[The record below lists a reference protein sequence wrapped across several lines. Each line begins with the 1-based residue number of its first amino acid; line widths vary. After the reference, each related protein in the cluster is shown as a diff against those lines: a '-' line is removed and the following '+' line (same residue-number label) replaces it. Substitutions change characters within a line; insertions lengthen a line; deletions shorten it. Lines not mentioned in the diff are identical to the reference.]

1 MAIGRFPLEVTV
13 LSRIAYAVMR
23 MDWATRRRWIL
34 IQWHRA
40 EIGRLLGKKSRRPSD
55 EIARRMNAIAKLCD
69 CGRTPEGRMLAE
81 SLVES
86 GFDGLRMAE

>member
-1 MAIGRFPLEVTV
+1 
-13 LSRIAYAVMR
+13 MR
-23 MDWATRRRWIL
+23 MDWATRRRWLL

-40 EIGRLLGKKSRRPSD
+40 EIGRLLSKKPRRPTA
-55 EIARRMNAIAKLCD
+55 EIARRMNAIALLCD

-86 GFDGLRMAE
+86 GLDGLQLAE